1 MGYNREMGMKINK
14 HCLAFLL
21 FPVFLVGGVMSL
33 APIVSAE
40 DDADEIKDDISDV
53 EKKLKAAEAKKKALE
68 AELAGINVS
77 LSSTQRA
84 IAETQIKI
92 KQAANTIER
101 KEAEVAL
108 LEAEIVDKKELITG
122 LMRELYYLGEW
133 PLPRALVAED
143 RFADVINDPDRLLSV
158 EEKIASMLSSLSLT
172 KADTEQEKLSLEDA
186 KKDHET
192 LLQRKAAEK
201 NALVSDQQ
209 ETLEDVE
216 DVEKIVTRLRK
227 ELAELQGDLATLT
240 GKSYNAKDI
249 REAVEDASDETGV
262 PEGVLYG
269 FLKMETNLGANT
281 GQCTYAE
288 VEKVSIARY
297 KKYGSKYKASI
308 NLLYKRKEIFYD
320 IVDALGYNKSKK
332 VSCSPNYIGQGGA
345 MGVAQFMSDVWR
357 GYEPEIRAKTG
368 HKNPD
373 PWSLT
378 DGVMAMALKL
388 RKAGATSDSGAV
400 IKRASINYLGN
411 FNAHYYNGIVYWS
424 KNYKKLFN

>member
-1 MGYNREMGMKINK
+1 MGTKINK
-14 HCLAFLL
+14 LRSASFL
-21 FPVFLVGGVMSL
+21 FSFLVASGIFL
-33 APIVSAE
+33 TTLPVSAE

-68 AELAGINVS
+68 AELAGINAS

-84 IAETQIKI
+84 IAETQIRI
-92 KQAANTIER
+92 SQAANTIER

-108 LEAEIVDKKELITG
+108 LEEQIEGKKGVIAG
-122 LMRELYYLGEW
+122 LMRELYYQGEW
-133 PLPRALVAED
+133 PLPRILIAEEQ
-143 RFADVINDPDRLLSV
+143 FTDVVNDPDRLLTV
-158 EEKIASMLSSLSLT
+158 GEKISSALTALALT
-172 KADTEQEKLSLEDA
+172 KADTESQKLSLEDA
-186 KKDHET
+186 KKDHEA
-192 LLQRKAAEK
+192 LLQKKSIEK
-201 NALVSDQQ
+201 NVLVSDQQ

-216 DVEKIVTRLRK
+216 DVAKTVARLKK

-357 GYEPEIRAKTG
+357 GYESEIRSKTG

-378 DGVMAMALKL
+378 DGVMAMAIKL
-388 RKAGATSDSGAV
+388 RKAGATSDKEAT
-400 IKRASINYLGN
+400 IRKASINYLGA

>member
-1 MGYNREMGMKINK
+1 MRIKTNK
-14 HCLAFLL
+14 YRLL
-21 FPVFLVGGVMSL
+21 FLFVPLLVLWSVLFSI
-33 APIVSAE
+33 PEVSAQ
-40 DDADEIKDDISDV
+40 DDPEELKNDISDI
-53 EKKLKAAEAKKKALE
+53 EKKLKQAEAKKRALE
-68 AELAGINVS
+68 SELAGINVS

-92 KQAANTIER
+92 QQAANTIER

-108 LEAEIVDKKELITG
+108 LEAGIADKKGLITG
-122 LMRELYYLGEW
+122 LMRELYYQGEW
-133 PLPRALVAED
+133 PLPRILVTEEH
-143 RFADVINDPDRLLSV
+143 FTEVVNDPDKLLTV
-158 EEKIASMLSSLSLT
+158 GEKIASLLNSLT
-172 KADTEQEKLSLEDA
+172 LSRADTESEKLSLEDA

-192 LLQRKAAEK
+192 LLQKKAVEK
-201 NALVSDQQ
+201 NILVSDQQ
-209 ETLEDVE
+209 ETIEDVE
-216 DVEKIVTRLRK
+216 DVAKTVNRLKK

-249 REAVEDASDETGV
+249 REAVEDASNETGV

-281 GQCTYAE
+281 GQCTYSE
-288 VEKVSIARY
+288 VEKVSLARY
-297 KKYGSKYKASI
+297 KKYGKKYQASI
-308 NLLYKRKEIFYD
+308 NLLSKRKEIFYD

-357 GYEPEIRAKTG
+357 GYEAEIRSKTG

-388 RKAGATSDSGAV
+388 RKAGATSDKEAA
-400 IKRASINYLGN
+400 IRRASINYLGA

>member
-1 MGYNREMGMKINK
+1 MGIKIK
-14 HCLAFLL
+14 RQRFIVFFLAVLAFGS
-21 FPVFLVGGVMSL
+21 FSSSVP
-33 APIVSAE
+33 VSAE
-40 DDADEIKDDISDV
+40 DDAEEIQDDISDV
-53 EKKLKAAEAKKKALE
+53 EKKLKSAEAKKKALE
-68 AELAGINVS
+68 AELAGINAS

-84 IAETQIKI
+84 ITETRIKI
-92 KQAANTIER
+92 EQAANTIER
-101 KEAEVAL
+101 KEAEVAF
-108 LEAEIVDKKELITG
+108 LEAQIKEKKDLITG
-122 LMRELYYLGEW
+122 LMRELYYEGEW
-133 PLPRALVAED
+133 PLPRILVAEEH
-143 RFADVINDPDRLLSV
+143 FSEVVNDPDKFLTV
-158 EEKIASMLSSLSLT
+158 GEKIGTLLDSLSAT
-172 KADTEQEKLSLEDA
+172 KANTETEKLSLEDA
-186 KKDHET
+186 KKGHEA
-192 LLQRKAAEK
+192 LLQKKATEK

-209 ETLEDVE
+209 ETAEDVE
-216 DVEKIVTRLRK
+216 DAAKTVARLQK

-281 GQCTYAE
+281 GQCTYSE

-297 KKYGSKYKASI
+297 KKYGSKYKSSI

-320 IVDALGYNKSKK
+320 IVDALGYSKSKK

-345 MGVAQFMSDVWR
+345 MGVSQFMSDVWR

-388 RKAGATSDSGAV
+388 RKAGATSDKESV
-400 IKRASINYLGN
+400 IKKASINYLGA

>member
-1 MGYNREMGMKINK
+1 MGIETNK
-14 HCLAFLL
+14 LRLAFLSLL
-21 FPVFLVGGVMSL
+21 FFVFGGSAVLTSPVL
-33 APIVSAE
+33 AA
-40 DDADEIKDDISDV
+40 DDVDEIQDDISDV

-68 AELAGINVS
+68 SELAGINAS
-77 LSSTQRA
+77 LSSAQRA
-84 IAETQIKI
+84 IAEAQIKI
-92 KQAANTIER
+92 KQAENSIER
-101 KEAEVAL
+101 KQAEVAL
-108 LEAEIVDKKELITG
+108 LEGQIKEKKELIAG
-122 LMRELYYLGEW
+122 LMRELYYQGEW
-133 PLPRALVAED
+133 PLPRVLVTEE
-143 RFADVINDPDRLLSV
+143 RFAEVINDPDKLLSV

-172 KADTEQEKLSLEDA
+172 KADTEEEKLSLEDA

-192 LLQRKAAEK
+192 LLKKKAAEK

-216 DVEKIVTRLRK
+216 DVEKIVARLRK

-281 GQCTYAE
+281 GQCTYSE

-308 NLLYKRKEIFYD
+308 NLLYKRRDIFYD
-320 IVDALGYNKSKK
+320 IVDGLGYNKSKK

-357 GYEPEIRAKTG
+357 GYEADIRSKTG

-388 RKAGATSDSGAV
+388 RKAGATSDSSAA

-411 FNAHYYNGIVYWS
+411 FNARYYNGIVYWS

>member
-1 MGYNREMGMKINK
+1 MRIKTNK
-14 HCLAFLL
+14 YYLALFSVSLL
-21 FPVFLVGGVMSL
+21 SIWSVVFTTPM
-33 APIVSAE
+33 ASAE
-40 DDADEIKDDISDV
+40 DDPDEIKEDISDI
-53 EKKLKAAEAKKKALE
+53 EKKLKAAEAKKKSLE
-68 AELAGINVS
+68 AELAGINAS

-92 KQAANTIER
+92 QQAANTIER

-108 LEAEIVDKKELITG
+108 LEAEIADKKVIITG
-122 LMRELYYLGEW
+122 LMRELYYQGEW
-133 PLPRALVAED
+133 PLPRILVAEE
-143 RFADVINDPDRLLSV
+143 RFTEVVNDPDKLLTV
-158 EEKIASMLSSLSLT
+158 GEKISTMLDSLTWT
-172 KADTEQEKLSLEDA
+172 KADTESEKLSLEDA

-192 LLQRKAAEK
+192 LLQKKAAEK

-209 ETLEDVE
+209 ETIEDVE
-216 DVEKIVTRLRK
+216 DVAKTVARLQK

-281 GQCTYAE
+281 GQCTYSE

-308 NLLYKRKEIFYD
+308 NLLYKRRDIFYD
-320 IVDALGYNKSKK
+320 IVDDLGYNKSKK

-357 GYEPEIRAKTG
+357 GYEADIRAKTG

-388 RKAGATSDSGAV
+388 RKAGATSDKESV
-400 IKRASINYLGN
+400 IRRASINYLGA
-411 FNAHYYNGIVYWS
+411 FNTRYYNGIVYWS

>member
-1 MGYNREMGMKINK
+1 MGTKINK
-14 HCLAFLL
+14 LRSASFL
-21 FPVFLVGGVMSL
+21 FSFLVASGIFL
-33 APIVSAE
+33 TTLPVSAE

-68 AELAGINVS
+68 AELAGINAS

-84 IAETQIKI
+84 IAETQIRI
-92 KQAANTIER
+92 SQAANTIER

-108 LEAEIVDKKELITG
+108 LEEQIEGKKGVIAG
-122 LMRELYYLGEW
+122 LMRELYYQGEW
-133 PLPRALVAED
+133 PLPRILIAEEQ
-143 RFADVINDPDRLLSV
+143 FTDVVNDPDRLLTV
-158 EEKIASMLSSLSLT
+158 GEKISSALTALALT
-172 KADTEQEKLSLEDA
+172 KADTESQKLSLEDA
-186 KKDHET
+186 KKDHEA
-192 LLQRKAAEK
+192 LLQKKSIEK
-201 NALVSDQQ
+201 NVLVSDQQ

-216 DVEKIVTRLRK
+216 DVAKTVARLKK

-357 GYEPEIRAKTG
+357 GYESEIRSKTG
-368 HKNPD
+368 HKSPD
-373 PWSLT
+373 PWSLAC
-378 DGVMAMALKL
+378 GVMTMATKL
-388 RKAGATSDSGAV
+388 HKAGATSDKEAT
-400 IKRASINYLGN
+400 IRKASINYLGA

>member
-1 MGYNREMGMKINK
+1 MGYNRKMGIKTNK
-14 HCLAFLL
+14 HRLVFLL
-21 FPVFLVGGVMSL
+21 FPVLVIGGVVFMASP
-33 APIVSAE
+33 AFAGEGAE
-40 DDADEIKDDISDV
+40 EIKGDISDV
-53 EKKLKAAEAKKKALE
+53 EKKLKAAEAKKRALE
-68 AELAGINVS
+68 SELAGINAS

-101 KEAEVAL
+101 KEAEVAF
-108 LEAEIVDKKELITG
+108 LEEQIKEKKDLIAS
-122 LMRELYYLGEW
+122 LMRELYYEGEW
-133 PLPRALVAED
+133 PLPRILVAEE
-143 RFADVINDPDRLLSV
+143 RFAEVVNDPDKLLTV
-158 EEKIASMLSSLSLT
+158 GEKISTLLNSISAT
-172 KADTEQEKLSLEDA
+172 KADTETEKLSLEDA
-186 KKDHET
+186 KKDHEE
-192 LLQRKAAEK
+192 LLQKKAVEK

-209 ETLEDVE
+209 ETIEDVE
-216 DVEKIVTRLRK
+216 DVAKTVSRLKK
-227 ELAELQGDLATLT
+227 ELAELEGDLATLT

-281 GQCTYAE
+281 GQCTYSE

-378 DGVMAMALKL
+378 DGVMAMAIKL
-388 RKAGATSDSGAV
+388 RKAGATSDKEAA
-400 IKRASINYLGN
+400 IRKASINYLGA

>member
-1 MGYNREMGMKINK
+1 MGTKINK
-14 HCLAFLL
+14 LRSASFL
-21 FPVFLVGGVMSL
+21 FSFLVASGIFL
-33 APIVSAE
+33 TTLPVSAE

-68 AELAGINVS
+68 AELAGINAS

-84 IAETQIKI
+84 IAETQIRI
-92 KQAANTIER
+92 SQAANTIER

-108 LEAEIVDKKELITG
+108 LEEQIEGKKGVIAG
-122 LMRELYYLGEW
+122 LMRELYYQGEW
-133 PLPRALVAED
+133 PLPRILIAEEQ
-143 RFADVINDPDRLLSV
+143 FTDVVNDPDRLLTV
-158 EEKIASMLSSLSLT
+158 GEKISSALTALALT
-172 KADTEQEKLSLEDA
+172 KADTESQKLSLEDA
-186 KKDHET
+186 KKDHEA
-192 LLQRKAAEK
+192 LLQKKSIEK
-201 NALVSDQQ
+201 NVLVSDQQ

-216 DVEKIVTRLRK
+216 DVAKTVARLKK

-357 GYEPEIRAKTG
+357 GYESEIRSKTG

-378 DGVMAMALKL
+378 DGVMAMAIKL
-388 RKAGATSDSGAV
+388 RKAGATSDKEAT
-400 IKRASINYLGN
+400 IRKASINYLGA

-424 KNYKKLFN
+424 KNYKTLFT

>member
-1 MGYNREMGMKINK
+1 MRYNGKMGIKTNK
-14 HCLAFLL
+14 HRLAFLL
-21 FPVFLVGGVMSL
+21 FPVLVIGGV
-33 APIVSAE
+33 VSMALPAFAE
-40 DDADEIKDDISDV
+40 EEAEEIKDDISDV

-68 AELAGINVS
+68 SELAGINAS

-101 KEAEVAL
+101 KEAEVAF
-108 LEAEIVDKKELITG
+108 LEEQIEEKKDLIAS
-122 LMRELYYLGEW
+122 LMRELYYEGEW
-133 PLPRALVAED
+133 PLPRILVAEE
-143 RFADVINDPDRLLSV
+143 RFAEVVNDPDKLLTV
-158 EEKIASMLSSLSLT
+158 GEKISTLLNSISAT
-172 KADTEQEKLSLEDA
+172 KADTETEKLSLEDA
-186 KKDHET
+186 KKDHEE
-192 LLQRKAAEK
+192 LLQKKAVEK

-216 DVEKIVTRLRK
+216 DVAKTVSRLRK
-227 ELAELQGDLATLT
+227 ELAELEGDLATLT

-281 GQCTYAE
+281 GQCTYSE

-320 IVDALGYNKSKK
+320 IVDALNYSKTKK

-357 GYEPEIRAKTG
+357 GYEAEIRSKTG

-378 DGVMAMALKL
+378 DGVMAMAIKL
-388 RKAGATSDSGAV
+388 RKAGATSDKEAV
-400 IKRASINYLGN
+400 VRKASINYLGA

>member
-1 MGYNREMGMKINK
+1 MRYNRKMSIKTNK
-14 HCLAFLL
+14 HRLALFL
-21 FPVFLVGGVMSL
+21 FPVLVIGGAISMASP
-33 APIVSAE
+33 AFAE
-40 DDADEIKDDISDV
+40 EDADEIKDDISDV

-68 AELAGINVS
+68 SELAGINAS
-77 LSSTQRA
+77 LSSTQRT

-101 KEAEVAL
+101 KEAEVEF
-108 LEAEIVDKKELITG
+108 LEEQIEEKKDLIAS
-122 LMRELYYLGEW
+122 LMRELYYEGEW
-133 PLPRALVAED
+133 PLPRILVAEE
-143 RFADVINDPDRLLSV
+143 RFSEVVNDPDKLLTV
-158 EEKIASMLSSLSLT
+158 GEKISTLLDSISAT
-172 KADTEQEKLSLEDA
+172 KADTETEKLSLEDA

-192 LLQRKAAEK
+192 LLQKKAAEK

-216 DVEKIVTRLRK
+216 DVEKTVARLKK
-227 ELAELQGDLATLT
+227 ELAELEGDLATLT

-281 GQCTYAE
+281 GQCTYSE

-320 IVDALGYNKSKK
+320 IVDKLGYSKSKK

-357 GYEPEIRAKTG
+357 GYESEIRSKTG

-388 RKAGATSDSGAV
+388 RKAGATSDKEAT
-400 IKRASINYLGN
+400 IRKASINYLGA

>member
-1 MGYNREMGMKINK
+1 MRIKTDK
-14 HCLAFLL
+14 HRLIFLFVSVLFLWSVAFNI
-21 FPVFLVGGVMSL
+21 P
-33 APIVSAE
+33 AASAQGDPE
-40 DDADEIKDDISDV
+40 ELKDDISDV

-68 AELAGINVS
+68 AELASINTS

-108 LEAEIVDKKELITG
+108 LEEQIKDKKDLIAA
-122 LMRELYYLGEW
+122 LMRELYYEGEW
-133 PLPRALVAED
+133 PLPRILVAEEH
-143 RFADVINDPDRLLSV
+143 FSEVVNDPDNLLTV
-158 EEKIASMLSSLSLT
+158 GEKISTLLNSISAT
-172 KADTEQEKLSLEDA
+172 KADTESEKLSLEDA

-192 LLQRKAAEK
+192 LLQKKAVEK

-216 DVEKIVTRLRK
+216 DVAKTVSRLKK
-227 ELAELQGDLATLT
+227 ELAELEGDLATLT

-281 GQCTYAE
+281 GQCTYSE

-320 IVDALGYNKSKK
+320 LVDALGYNKSKK

-357 GYEPEIRAKTG
+357 GYEAEIRVKTG
-368 HKNPD
+368 HQQPD

-378 DGVMAMALKL
+378 DGVMAMAIKL
-388 RKAGATSDSGAV
+388 RKAGATSDKEAV
-400 IKRASINYLGN
+400 IRKASINYLGA
-411 FNAHYYNGIVYWS
+411 FNARYYNGIVYWS